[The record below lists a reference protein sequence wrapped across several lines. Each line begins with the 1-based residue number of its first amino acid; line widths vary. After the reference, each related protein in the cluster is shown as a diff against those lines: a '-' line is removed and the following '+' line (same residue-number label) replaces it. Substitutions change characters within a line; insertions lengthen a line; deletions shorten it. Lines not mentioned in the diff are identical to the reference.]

1 MEVLMAEWANLVFH
15 NIMVDGTAILLVCH
29 VIANKM
35 ITRVIVNKKKYKI
48 CKTKKFFL
56 KKKKKKTHQPMGAA
70 MRHSSIGVT
79 LQTTPSGGPKEAR
92 GGMSPTP
99 MGY

>member
-56 KKKKKKTHQPMGAA
+56 KKKKKKKN
-70 MRHSSIGVT
+70 SSAHGGGHAP
-79 LQTTPSGGPKEAR
+79 LQYWGDPSNHP
-92 GGMSPTP
+92 
-99 MGY
+99 

>member
-56 KKKKKKTHQPMGAA
+56 KKKKKKKLISPWGRPCA
-70 MRHSSIGVT
+70 
-79 LQTTPSGGPKEAR
+79 TPVLG
-92 GGMSPTP
+92 
-99 MGY
+99 